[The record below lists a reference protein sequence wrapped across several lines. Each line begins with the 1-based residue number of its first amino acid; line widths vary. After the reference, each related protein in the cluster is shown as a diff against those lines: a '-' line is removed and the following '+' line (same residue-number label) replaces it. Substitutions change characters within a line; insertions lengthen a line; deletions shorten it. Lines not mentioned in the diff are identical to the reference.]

1 MRKILA
7 FVGLAVVVSLVST
20 SILKGHGKKT
30 PARKSAQSVER
41 NVNPGGA
48 GGDDPS
54 CPPATC
60 RDVVVDS
67 LPLGAGNIT
76 VDHYVSEAGSEA
88 WTLCTSQGGGSW
100 FDCGDHPGWARFKP
114 GDDIETIGSR
124 ERVTAHFRNW
134 ASRKRDAKII
144 VSWDE

>member
-1 MRKILA
+1 MKRLLTV
-7 FVGLAVVVSLVST
+7 VGLAAMVCLVST
-20 SILKGHGKKT
+20 SVLKGHGPK
-30 PARKSAQSVER
+30 AQSRKSAQSVVR
-41 NVNPGGA
+41 DVPPGGA

-54 CPPATC
+54 CPPASC

-67 LPLGAGNIT
+67 LPLGAANIN
-76 VDHYVSEAGSEA
+76 VDHYVSEAGSES

-114 GDDIETIGSR
+114 GDDIQTVGSQ

-134 ASRKRDAKII
+134 ATRKRDAKII
-144 VSWDE
+144 VSWSE